1 MSKFN
6 AAEMEALV
14 QPSNHEGSLL
24 SDHWF
29 RVTYLCPRLA
39 PDVQIERIAYRGDAW
54 VVLTLQASTAE
65 ATRRVRLN
73 PAAYAFFGRC
83 NGSVSVQVLWQWLLA
98 ERQDDAPTQD
108 ELLHLLLQ
116 LHQGGFVVFDH
127 VPDFG
132 LLAAGSTEKTPS
144 QAPKASAWKSN
155 WLAIRIPLGNPDA
168 ALQKLLPLGRAVFS
182 PVGLALWLLV
192 VGSGVSA
199 AAFNIAAIA
208 DFMTRWMG
216 TPHVMWMTWLVFPWL
231 KALHEAA
238 HGVAVKRYGG
248 VVPQWGITLM
258 ALTPAPFVDASAAD
272 AFAVPRH
279 RFAVSAAGAMVE
291 LFVASLALCAAL
303 AIQPGLLRDFCWV
316 VFVTGAISSI
326 AINANPLLR
335 FDGYHALTDALELP
349 NLAHR
354 SARHWL
360 FLWQRAL
367 GIRPAPL
374 PDAARGERAW
384 WWAYAPA
391 SWAFRVLMALT
402 ITAWAGSVFFALGM
416 AVAAYFAY
424 SLLLSPALRVLR
436 FLSGVHLEEQQA
448 RRARF
453 RAFAGA
459 GGVAMLVLAVPLPH
473 SAVARGVVWL
483 PEQAVVRAE
492 TAGFVEQALVRDGQS
507 VQLGELMFV
516 LSNPS
521 LAVDKAR
528 LEGVLVKLQ
537 TERIERLANEP
548 ARAQRLSSE
557 MAAQQAA
564 LDRVLE
570 RMGQLQLRAAS
581 AGTLSVARAQD
592 WPGRHVAQGTV
603 LAYVIPNAVIPN
615 AVIPNSLVP
624 NSLVPNPLVPNTT
637 TQSTLPM
644 TVRVALEPEQ
654 AAMLRQHHPAQ
665 SAAVSVRLAQLDAL
679 PATLL
684 RDPTRDN
691 TATVTQ
697 LPSAALGDRFGGDIV
712 TAATDS
718 AGRQS
723 NTTAARPVVLMDVQ
737 AAHAPAMNAPQIG
750 ARAWVR
756 FDQGSQPLGW
766 TLAQRAQQAVLMHF
780 SPSS

>member
-1 MSKFN
+1 MSRFN
-6 AAEMEALV
+6 AAELEALARPAN
-14 QPSNHEGSLL
+14 QQGSLL

-29 RVTYLCPRLA
+29 RVAYLCPRLA
-39 PDVQIERIAYRGDAW
+39 PEVQIERIAYRGEAW

-116 LHQGGFVVFDH
+116 LHQGGFAVFDH

-132 LLAAGSTEKTPS
+132 LLAARDTENTTSP
-144 QAPKASAWKSN
+144 APKASAWKSN
-155 WLAIRIPLGNPDA
+155 WLAIRIPLGKPDA

-182 PVGLALWLLV
+182 PTGLALWLLV
-192 VGSGVSA
+192 VGAGLIA

-258 ALTPAPFVDASAAD
+258 AFTPAPFVDASAAD

-279 RFAVSAAGAMVE
+279 RFLVSAAGAMVE
-291 LFVASLALCAAL
+291 LFIASLALGLAL
-303 AIQPGLLRDFCWV
+303 SIQTGLLRDFCWV

-326 AINANPLLR
+326 VINANPLLR

-349 NLAHR
+349 NLAQR

-360 FLWQRAL
+360 HFWQRAV
-367 GIRPAPL
+367 GITPAPL

-391 SWAFRVLMALT
+391 AWACRVLMAAA

-416 AVAAYFAY
+416 AVAAYFAH
-424 SLLLSPALRVLR
+424 SMLLNPALRVLR
-436 FLSGVHLEEQQA
+436 FLSGTQLEEQQA

-459 GGVAMLVLAVPLPH
+459 GSLALLVLAVPLPH
-473 SAVARGVVWL
+473 AAVARGVVWL
-483 PEQAVVRAE
+483 PDQAVVRAE

-507 VQLGELMFV
+507 VQAGELMFV

-528 LEGVLVKLQ
+528 LEGLLVKLQ

-564 LDRVLE
+564 LDRLIQ

-581 AGTLSVARAQD
+581 AGRLSVARAQD

-603 LAYVIPNAVIPN
+603 LAYVIPDAVIPD
-615 AVIPNSLVP
+615 ASA
-624 NSLVPNPLVPNTT
+624 
-637 TQSTLPM
+637 PM

-654 AAMLRQHHPAQ
+654 AAMLRSNSP
-665 SAAVSVRLAQLDAL
+665 AVSVRLAQSDAL

-684 RDPTRDN
+684 RDPTRDS

-712 TAATDS
+712 TVPADS
-718 AGRQS
+718 TGRKS
-723 NTTAARPVVLMDVQ
+723 DSTAARPVVLMDVQ
-737 AAHAPAMNAPQIG
+737 VAHAPALNAQQIG

-756 FDQGSQPLGW
+756 FDQGSQPLAW